1 MIISL
6 HRLREKVA
14 EKLIFI
20 NIIQGFPE
28 IKVVPFWIIFRVA
41 RVNEDT
47 PIWMYEVFFKNNQM

>member
-47 PIWMYEVFFKNNQM
+47 PI